1 MNIDLDKLNYTFIN
15 KPLLIGGRAMEFY
28 GLRKTGN
35 DIDFVVIEEDLANL
49 IKLYPDKIKDLS
61 GDLGVCPFEF
71 EIWKS
76 ISYFTYD
83 ELRRNSIEQENYL
96 VISLEKLLFL
106 KSLTLNLE
114 KGLEDAVLIANKI
127 IEEQSKKSEEINN
140 HNKELLQS

>member
-15 KPLLIGGRAMEFY
+15 KPLLIGGKAMELY

-35 DIDFVVIEEDLANL
+35 DIDFVVTEKDLVNL

-83 ELRRNSIEQENYL
+83 ELRQDAIEQENYL
-96 VISLEKLLFL
+96 VISLEKLFFL
-106 KSLTLNLE
+106 KSLTLNIE
-114 KGLEDAVLIANKI
+114 KGLEDARLIAKKI
-127 IEEQSKKSEEINN
+127 INDQSKKTEEINN

>member
-1 MNIDLDKLNYTFIN
+1 MNIDLNKLNYNFVS
-15 KPLLIGGRAMEFY
+15 KPLLIGGKAMEFY
-28 GLRKTGN
+28 GLRQSGD
-35 DIDFVVIEEDLANL
+35 DIDFVVTEEDLVNL
-49 IKLYPDKIKDLS
+49 LKLYPDKIRSLS

-83 ELRRNSIEQENYL
+83 ELKENAIDQKNYI

-106 KSLTLNLE
+106 KSLTLDLE
-114 KGLEDAVLIANKI
+114 KGLEDAKLIANKI
-127 IEEQSKKSEEINN
+127 IEKQSNKSGEINN

>member
-83 ELRRNSIEQENYL
+83 ELRRNSFEQENYL